1 ARRSS
6 PQCGPR
12 PSFSPLSGVPVR
24 SVYALCT
31 RAVNPSVVEI
41 VLNQYERTVVRDTQ
55 SRSQVTVPRHVHV
68 TVGRKGELATL
79 VPVHDCTD
87 ARLQFFQQFT
97 RRGLARR
104 DCNMFVVPPV
114 RVHVVAQ
121 LQLDLRVQGRQ
132 VLDERSH
139 GHSLH
144 AVHSLDALHPSP
156 SISFRISWYSVMSS
170 IIAAGTARHGAL
182 PAVATRI

>member
-1 ARRSS
+1 RSRTGRRNRSGPSSREPTRPTRTVARTRRSPPPTGASTAARRSS

-41 VLNQYERTVVRDTQ
+41 ILNQYERTVVRDTQ
-55 SRSQVTVPRHVHV
+55 GRSQVTISRRVHA
-68 TVGRKGELATL
+68 TVGRAAELATL
-79 VPVHDCTD
+79 APVPDSPD
-87 ARLQFFQQFT
+87 PRLRFFQLSA

-104 DCNMFVVPPV
+104 DCNMLVVPPV

-121 LQLDLRVQGRQ
+121 LQLDPRVQGRQ

-139 GHSLH
+139 G
-144 AVHSLDALHPSP
+144 
-156 SISFRISWYSVMSS
+156 
-170 IIAAGTARHGAL
+170 
-182 PAVATRI
+182 